1 MLKKNFKINYLD
13 KLYNILIYIYDYA
26 IRNYSLENNLIA
38 ISGRFQKV
46 NEEVI
51 ADEQKIRYITYEEFN
66 QFISVINDDMWK
78 TFFTFLYYTGMRKG
92 EVQAL
97 T

>member
-78 TFFTFLYYTGMRKG
+78 TFFIFLYYTGY
-92 EVQAL
+92 A
-97 T
+97 

>member
-13 KLYNILIYIYDYA
+13 KLYNILIYI
-26 IRNYSLENNLIA
+26 YSLENNLIA

>member
-13 KLYNILIYIYDYA
+13 KLYNILIYIYIYDYA

-78 TFFTFLYYTGMRKG
+78 TFFIFLYYTGY
-92 EVQAL
+92 A
-97 T
+97 